1 MTNGC
6 KRLGERGCGRCRR
19 NSRKTQFSF
28 KNEQIW
34 NEKKISLFYWKKN
47 NNNLQLFATVFPRV
61 STDEWESMT
70 HDSFSYILLSARPL
84 SAGRLQRQ
92 ARPPAVRP
100 LFGAQHQ
107 DHPWTLPL
115 PLEFPS
121 TLLLPSVHHRSPLAL
136 NPSTPSTAARIPSV
150 PPHRSPPGQPVSHP
164 VYPGTTSI
172 ELCVYSLV
180 LLLFISTVQCL
191 RHCLSFVTLSVD
203 PISRFNIFSLLPF
216 SSPS

>member
-1 MTNGC
+1 MS
-6 KRLGERGCGRCRR
+6 KWER
-19 NSRKTQFSF
+19 NQFILLKKKTCNCF
-28 KNEQIW
+28 
-34 NEKKISLFYWKKN
+34 
-47 NNNLQLFATVFPRV
+47 FPRV
-61 STDEWESMT
+61 STDKWESMT

-84 SAGRLQRQ
+84 SAGRLQQQ

-115 PLEFPS
+115 LLEFPS
-121 TLLLPSVHHRSPLAL
+121 TLLPPSVHHRSPLAL

-164 VYPGTTSI
+164 VYPGTTSFYHVITI
-172 ELCVYSLV
+172 ELCVCSVV
-180 LLLFISTVQCL
+180 LLLLFFSTVQCL

-203 PISRFNIFSLLPF
+203 LISRFDIFSLLPF